1 MDWEVEN
8 KICCDKVGALACV
21 RYGEYVQGKVREEDM
36 CGEMVVWHGGLEGDE
51 IEEAGERYVVEM
63 IEKRIFPEMQELV
76 ARLLST
82 GCDIWAVSSTNEWVI
97 RAGVKR
103 YGIRADHVLAVSIE
117 SENGIATEKL
127 IRVPT
132 GEGKAVAV
140 RQFIGEQAE
149 KGFGN
154 SGYHAGIVW
163 LGRHA

>member
-1 MDWEVEN
+1 
-8 KICCDKVGALACV
+8 
-21 RYGEYVQGKVREEDM
+21 
-36 CGEMVVWHGGLEGDE
+36 
-51 IEEAGERYVVEM
+51 M
-63 IEKRIFPEMQELV
+63 IEKRVFPEMQELV

-140 RQFIGEQAE
+140 RQFFGEQGG
-149 KGFGN
+149 KGFGK
-154 SGYHAGIVW
+154 SGSGSPILR
-163 LGRHA
+163 LGRHAD